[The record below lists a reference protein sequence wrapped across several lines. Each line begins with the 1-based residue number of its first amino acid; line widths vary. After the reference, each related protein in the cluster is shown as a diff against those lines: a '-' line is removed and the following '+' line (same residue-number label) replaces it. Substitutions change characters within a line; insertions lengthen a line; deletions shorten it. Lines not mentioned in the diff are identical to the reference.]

1 MIFQGCTYIS
11 NFHPLELQVGEN
23 FKFPWRG
30 LYNLYVVQYVFWR
43 GLIHCTACRLVTR
56 INCTI
61 LSYFV
66 GVINC
71 TTCHFAGTV
80 IIVQHDL
87 LRVIPVLFSN
97 HLEYQGFNSLE
108 LLTNKLRSVWEFT
121 VTVYIWSGFF
131 WVLDI
136 LDWFYWLLFY
146 VLFPASPIDPIKLL
160 TCHLYVCYY
169 RNVTFRAWSRFNSQI
184 RKVNVTIWVRIL
196 VQVTT
201 YCSLRIGWSPS
212 LLYQNIIVIRLY
224 VW

>member
-1 MIFQGCTYIS
+1 M
-11 NFHPLELQVGEN
+11 GEN
-23 FKFPWRG
+23 FKFPCRG

-97 HLEYQGFNSLE
+97 HLEYQGFNSHE

-121 VTVYIWSGFF
+121 VTVYIWSVFLST
-131 WVLDI
+131 W
-136 LDWFYWLLFY
+136 Y
-146 VLFPASPIDPIKLL
+146 
-160 TCHLYVCYY
+160 
-169 RNVTFRAWSRFNSQI
+169 
-184 RKVNVTIWVRIL
+184 
-196 VQVTT
+196 
-201 YCSLRIGWSPS
+201 
-212 LLYQNIIVIRLY
+212 IRL
-224 VW
+224 VFLAAFLCTVPCQSFWPHKTTNMPFVCLLLSQRHVLCMK